1 MEFKLYLFPQHAD
14 ILAQLL
20 VKKTS
25 RYTKQQIRV
34 LLILIT
40 IFPISKKLFRS

>member
-20 VKKTS
+20 VKKH
-25 RYTKQQIRV
+25 RV
-34 LLILIT
+34 T
-40 IFPISKKLFRS
+40 RSNKYEFYSP